1 MERLAPPSPPLLRG
15 PVQLSHLLLGRF
27 VSEGCRVVDA
37 TCGNGHDTLVLARL
51 AGATGRVWAFDIQ
64 EAALTA
70 TRLKLEEAG
79 LDQRVRLVHAGHE
92 EMAQHVGEAVH
103 AVVFNFGYLPG
114 GDRGIVTSPDTS
126 LRALTAALDLLLS
139 GGIIAAAVYP
149 GHPGGAEEGKAI
161 EKWAAALPA
170 TSHAWRMGRLNTSS
184 DAPYS
189 ILIQKVA

>member
-1 MERLAPPSPPLLRG
+1 MERHESQSPPLLRG

-27 VSEGCRVVDA
+27 VYEGCRVVDA

-51 AGATGRVWAFDIQ
+51 AGGTGRVWAFDIQ

-92 EMAQHVGEAVH
+92 QMGLHVGEAVH

-114 GDRGIVTSPDTS
+114 GDRGIVTSLDTS
-126 LRALTAALDLLLS
+126 LRALTIALGLLLP
-139 GGIIAAAVYP
+139 GGIVAAGVYP
-149 GHPGGAEEGKAI
+149 GHPGGADEGAAI
-161 EKWAAALPA
+161 EEWATTLPP
-170 TSHAWRMGRLNTSS
+170 TFHAWRMGRLNTRSA
-184 DAPYS
+184 APYF
-189 ILIQKVA
+189 ILIQKVS